1 MPARQP
7 TNHSENGTGEP
18 RAEQQEPSVPNPV
31 ADAPVQAPRRVSG
44 EPGQGFG
51 PSADIPR
58 PLTFDQLMERQM
70 DEPEVLV
77 DGVLH
82 QGSKMVISGG
92 SKSYKT
98 WMLLDLALSVA
109 TGTEWLGKPT
119 KRGKVLFVNFELQ
132 DYFFRKRVLEVMEAK
147 GITAE
152 HIRDTFYYV
161 GLRGINTGNASTL
174 IETLQARTAGID
186 LKMIIL
192 DPLYKMHGDRDENSA
207 GDMADLMSYLD
218 KLARNTKAAV
228 VFGHHFSKGNQA
240 SKDMRDRGA
249 GSGAIMRDA
258 DSIMTVTPHT
268 DEDSF
273 IVECVPRNF
282 PPWKSFVVRRQHPL
296 MVVDDEADAGQFR
309 RVNNAGRPPIQPD
322 NEVLALLDAGPLTK
336 AEWKN
341 AMMSQLGM
349 TQSPAY
355 RRIEELLEEGA
366 VALENGHYQRAPRTS
381 NGVQGGGHQQG

>member
-1 MPARQP
+1 
-7 TNHSENGTGEP
+7 
-18 RAEQQEPSVPNPV
+18 
-31 ADAPVQAPRRVSG
+31 
-44 EPGQGFG
+44 
-51 PSADIPR
+51 
-58 PLTFDQLMERQM
+58 
-70 DEPEVLV
+70 
-77 DGVLH
+77 
-82 QGSKMVISGG
+82 
-92 SKSYKT
+92 
-98 WMLLDLALSVA
+98 
-109 TGTEWLGKPT
+109 
-119 KRGKVLFVNFELQ
+119 
-132 DYFFRKRVLEVMEAK
+132 
-147 GITAE
+147 
-152 HIRDTFYYV
+152 
-161 GLRGINTGNASTL
+161 
-174 IETLQARTAGID
+174 
-186 LKMIIL
+186 
-192 DPLYKMHGDRDENSA
+192 
-207 GDMADLMSYLD
+207 
-218 KLARNTKAAV
+218 
-228 VFGHHFSKGNQA
+228 
-240 SKDMRDRGA
+240 
-249 GSGAIMRDA
+249 MRDA